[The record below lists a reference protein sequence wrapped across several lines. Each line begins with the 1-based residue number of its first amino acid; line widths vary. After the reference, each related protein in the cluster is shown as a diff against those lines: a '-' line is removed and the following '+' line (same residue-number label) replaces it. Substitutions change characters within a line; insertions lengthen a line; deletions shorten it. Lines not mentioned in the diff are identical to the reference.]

1 MYRIQINKTTLR
13 NHIHY
18 DWWKYVTGILTTI
31 LIWSLVTTM
40 TRPQTPPEKKLDIYM
55 VGDYM
60 LLDSTEPIEN
70 KILEDFPELLEVN
83 ILNIALE
90 GEMEYIG
97 RQQLMVM
104 VGSQTGDIFAFD
116 KDEFKKMAEQGAFMP
131 LDEYIEEFK
140 EYVSEE
146 ELDKYKYRALEEEE
160 DHYYGIPMER
170 ITLFEGTG
178 YDVSDKVMGVMI
190 YSKNQ
195 EKAIEAV
202 KWFLSNGVRQD

>member
-160 DHYYGIPMER
+160 DHYYGIPMEG